1 MKPFAFIIITLCVLA
16 CCRPAAQLEPGSLD
30 THVRESL
37 NALMASAEPG
47 GYAVFDFDKT
57 SIVHDVSQALWVYQI
72 EHLRYADAL
81 FLDGEGRRNARV
93 QDGDGFQFNLN
104 ITGGHLRVLGL
115 TLHHL
120 AFGLNHEF
128 TAQGSGHFHRAAG
141 ASASTTS
148 WVMP

>member
-57 SIVHDVSQALWVYQI
+57 SIVHDVSQALWVY
-72 EHLRYADAL
+72 
-81 FLDGEGRRNARV
+81 
-93 QDGDGFQFNLN
+93 
-104 ITGGHLRVLGL
+104 
-115 TLHHL
+115 
-120 AFGLNHEF
+120 
-128 TAQGSGHFHRAAG
+128 
-141 ASASTTS
+141 
-148 WVMP
+148 